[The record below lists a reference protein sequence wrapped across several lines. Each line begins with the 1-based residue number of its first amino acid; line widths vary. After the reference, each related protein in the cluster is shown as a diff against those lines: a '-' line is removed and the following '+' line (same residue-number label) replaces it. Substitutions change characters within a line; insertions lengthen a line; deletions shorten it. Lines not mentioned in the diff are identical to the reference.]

1 MSVSATEPAQIS
13 SYVGGDWRDRGEQR
27 LDINPAHPD
36 EVVATYGLAGADDL
50 EDAIAAA
57 ATAFEDWRARTLPER
72 AAILERTAAI
82 LEPRLEELAVELTR
96 EQGKTLAE
104 SRGELRRAIEILRF
118 NAALATR
125 EQGELYPSARRG
137 EQILT
142 MRAPLGPLAVITPW
156 NVPIAIPALKLAPAL
171 LYGNT
176 VVWKPA
182 RLVPLLAFRLM
193 QALAEAG
200 LPAGVCNLVI
210 GDASVGDR
218 LLSDPRIHACS
229 FTGSTEVGR
238 ALIALGAAHG
248 VKVQAEMGGK
258 NAAIVLDD
266 ADLDWAVDQVLS
278 ASMYSTGQRCT
289 ATSRALVARSLHDE
303 FLARLCERAGAIR
316 VGDPLLS
323 DTEVGPLASDAQL
336 RNVLGYFRAARED
349 GGRVLVGGEPLDDAT
364 GGYYVPPTV
373 VAGVGPGDRV
383 FDEEVFGPLVAVTAV
398 DSDEEA
404 IDLANRGRYG
414 LAGAIF
420 SRDLER
426 VMAAID
432 RLDVGVLHVNSESC
446 GADPHVP
453 FGGVKDSG
461 TSQREMGTAAR
472 DFFTELK
479 TVYLR
484 AGRPG

>member
-1 MSVSATEPAQIS
+1 MGVATEPTRIAS
-13 SYVGGDWRDRGEQR
+13 FVGGDWRAEGEER
-27 LDINPAHPD
+27 LDTNPARPE
-36 EVVATYGLAGADDL
+36 EVVATYPLA
-50 EDAIAAA
+50 
-57 ATAFEDWRARTLPER
+57 TARTLEQAIDAASAAFPGWRGLTMFER
-72 AAILERTAAI
+72 AAVLVGAAALLEQRAET
-82 LEPRLEELAVELTR
+82 LAVELTR
-96 EQGKTLAE
+96 EQGKTLTE
-104 SRGELRRAIEILRF
+104 SRGEVGRAVEILRF
-118 NAALATR
+118 NASLASAR
-125 EQGELYPSARRG
+125 QGEEYASARPG
-137 EQILT
+137 ERILT
-142 MRAPLGPLAVITPW
+142 TRAPIGPIAVITPW
-156 NVPIAIPALKLAPAL
+156 NVPIAIPAWKLAPAL

-193 QALAEAG
+193 QALEEAG
-200 LPAGVCNLVI
+200 LPPGVCNLVI
-210 GDASVGDR
+210 GDTSVGDR

-238 ALIALGAAHG
+238 RLIALGAAHG
-248 VKVQAEMGGK
+248 IKVQAEMGGK

-289 ATSRALVARSLHDE
+289 ATSRALVARSRHDE
-303 FLARLCERAGAIR
+303 FLARLCERAEAIR
-316 VGDPLLS
+316 VGDPLLAE
-323 DTEVGPLASDAQL
+323 TQVGPLASDAQL
-336 RNVLGYFRAARED
+336 RSVVGYFRAAREE
-349 GGRVLVGGEPLDDAT
+349 GGEVLTGGEALEDPS

-383 FDEEVFGPLVAVTAV
+383 FEEEVFGPLVAVAAV
-398 DSDEEA
+398 DSDGEA
-404 IDLANRGRYG
+404 IELANRGRYG
-414 LAGAIF
+414 LSGAIF

-426 VMAAID
+426 VMAVID
-432 RLDVGVLHVNSESC
+432 QLDVGVLHVNSESC

-461 TSQREMGTAAR
+461 TSQREMGTVAR

-484 AGRPG
+484 GGRPR